1 MSQSPADDAH
11 GLATGEITDHV
22 YDGIQEYD
30 NPLPGWWT
38 LLFYGTIVFSFGYVF
53 IAFAR
58 PEWTD
63 VNLEYEAAKI
73 RQQEREFALLGD
85 LQPDRETLMTFLDG
99 GEKAKFLSNGEALF
113 QVNCASCHGKN
124 GEGNAGPNM
133 TDDAYLNVTSLAD
146 IPQVVINGAN
156 GAAMPAWGG
165 RLSMNEIV
173 LVSAYVAS
181 LRGQEVAGKAPE
193 GEVIPAWGAEGD

>member
-1 MSQSPADDAH
+1 MSQASADDAH

-38 LLFYGTIVFSFGYVF
+38 LLFYGTILFSFGYAF
-53 IAFAR
+53 IALAR

-63 VNLEYEAAKI
+63 VNLEYDAALVKKK
-73 RQQEREFALLGD
+73 EREFALLGE
-85 LQPDRETLMTFLDG
+85 LQPDHETLMSFLDG
-99 GEKAKFLSNGEALF
+99 GEKSEFLGNGAALF
-113 QVNCASCHGKN
+113 ATNCASCHGKD
-124 GEGNAGPNM
+124 GGGNAGPNM
-133 TDDAYLNVTSLAD
+133 TDDAYLNVTKLED

-165 RLSMNEIV
+165 RLSMNEVV

-181 LRGQEVAGKAPE
+181 LRGQDVGGKAPE
-193 GEVIPAWGAEGD
+193 GEVIPPWGDAGE

>member
-1 MSQSPADDAH
+1 MSDASADGSH

-38 LLFYGTIVFSFGYVF
+38 LLFYGTIVYSFGYLF

-63 VNLEYEAAKI
+63 VNLEYDAALVEK
-73 RQQEREFALLGD
+73 RAREFALLGD
-85 LQPDRETLMTFLDG
+85 LQPDRETLMAFLDG
-99 GEKAKFLSNGEALF
+99 GEKSEFLGNGAALF
-113 QVNCASCHGKN
+113 ATNCASCHGKD
-124 GEGNAGPNM
+124 GAGNAGPNM
-133 TDDAYLNVTSLAD
+133 TDDAYLNVTRLAD
-146 IPQVVINGAN
+146 IPKVVIEGAN

-181 LRGQEVAGKAPE
+181 LRGQDLPGNAPE
-193 GEVIPAWGAEGD
+193 GEVIPAWDAEGE